1 MLIYYPNLTK
11 IAIYQ
16 NNMSKDFYGWKFFKQ
31 LLRENFN
38 IRWVSFKGANLND
51 KLFEG
56 IILGM
61 TLKRI
66 RYLNLSKNRITNKG
80 LYFLNK
86 FLMKNQTLLILDLS
100 YNQYVTNE
108 GIKLITNA
116 LKMHPN
122 INKVDL
128 SHMKIQREWALY
140 C

>member
-16 NNMSKDFYGWKFFKQ
+16 NIMSKDFSGWKFFKQ

-66 RYLNLSKNRITNKG
+66 DI
-80 LYFLNK
+80 
-86 FLMKNQTLLILDLS
+86 
-100 YNQYVTNE
+100 
-108 GIKLITNA
+108 
-116 LKMHPN
+116 
-122 INKVDL
+122 
-128 SHMKIQREWALY
+128 
-140 C
+140 